1 MMNHF
6 RCIDCNRFEED
17 HGDECVFTPIS
28 LFPLTQSEDYKH
40 LRSRSEEP
48 THRRDDFSVTPT
60 PFNLLSLNPRI
71 INTSN
76 RALKEPTHRRDDF
89 SVTPTPFNLLSLNPR
104 IINTSDRAQRNL
116 LTAGM
121 ISPSPLRLS
130 TPFTQF
136 EIYKSRIEPEG
147 IIERE

>member
-1 MMNHF
+1 MSVSS
-6 RCIDCNRFEED
+6 R
-17 HGDECVFTPIS
+17 PS
-28 LFPLTQSEDYKH
+28 LSFLSPN
-40 LRSRSEEP
+40 SRY
-48 THRRDDFSVTPT
+48 
-60 PFNLLSLNPRI
+60 
-71 INTSN
+71 INISN

>member
-1 MMNHF
+1 MNHF

-71 INTSN
+71 INTS
-76 RALKEPTHRRDDF
+76 
-89 SVTPTPFNLLSLNPR
+89 
-104 IINTSDRAQRNL
+104 DRAQRNL

>member
-1 MMNHF
+1 MNHF